1 MVDSYRVI
9 DIQIYK
15 KSQWTSYYKTFD
27 DKNVI
32 YRIYSLIKSQIK
44 GHKLRII
51 DQNGKI
57 IDHSLFY
64 KQKIRKIFIK

>member
-51 DQNGKI
+51 D
-57 IDHSLFY
+57 HSLFINKKY
-64 KQKIRKIFIK
+64 VKFLLNNFYFRI

>member
-57 IDHSLFY
+57 IDHSLFD
-64 KQKIRKIFIK
+64 KKIGKNFVK